1 MYICQSKLKNSI
13 MEIQQLIIQLLDYLL
28 LKKSEVKPLNIETL
42 IEIGSYVGG
51 GVLRGRFSLVKEVSQ
66 EEINGV
72 FGVIGNFFK
81 EHFPEDFTE
90 KEFVIMRDKAL
101 ELIQETTFDSDLKSF
116 MINS

>member
-1 MYICQSKLKNSI
+1 

-81 EHFPEDFTE
+81 EHFPEDFTD